1 MLLFFIFLLS
11 LILFFSFETDFIY
24 EYSNL
29 LKIKLPKIDQYNK
42 IIESGGQSQYL
53 KFLRGIYKDKFLI
66 KLITCPLCISV
77 PLSVLFTLFLW
88 NILNYSLINFGG
100 LLGYFG
106 LKLLIKYSN

>member
-1 MLLFFIFLLS
+1 MLLFLILLLS

-29 LKIKLPKIDQYNK
+29 LKLKLPKIDQYDK

-53 KFLRGIYKDKFLI
+53 KFLRGVYSKNFFIQGLS
-66 KLITCPLCISV
+66 CPIC
-77 PLSVLFTLFLW
+77 LSVWISFIFTLLSW

-106 LKLLIKYSN
+106 LKLLMKYSN